1 MSDSI
6 QQQPFVTNPE
16 KIVAQNATTNSNNS
30 YTPVFIVLAIIL
42 VVSVVSC
49 IVGRFCSKQY
59 LRPRRRKDH
68 VAYNMEN
75 GMHMGKIE
83 ARVEQARGE
92 AANPNNNAIVVAVLD
107 TKSEPKT
114 TNIPSIFS
122 GY

>member
-6 QQQPFVTNPE
+6 QQQPFGTNPE
-16 KIVAQNATTNSNNS
+16 KIVAQNATSNSNNS
-30 YTPVFIVLAIIL
+30 FTPVFIVLAIIL
-42 VVSVVSC
+42 VLAVVSC

-68 VAYNMEN
+68 VAHNMEN

-83 ARVEQARGE
+83 ARVEQARE
-92 AANPNNNAIVVAVLD
+92 VAANPNSNAIIVAVLD
-107 TKSEPKT
+107 AKSEPKM
-114 TNIPSIFS
+114 TNIPSVFS